1 LGKGLEG
8 HGSSF
13 PRPKGGRRLNKVPIG
28 CRSLDEV
35 LGGGVESSAIT
46 QLYGEGG
53 SGKTNI
59 CLQVT
64 RNVVKE
70 GQKVI
75 FIDTEGVSMER
86 FQQICGGEDD
96 YKDLSREVLFFQPM
110 SSAQLK
116 DSISST
122 VKLAGKDLHIGLVVL
137 DSATVF
143 YRMNFGTKKDEEN
156 RRDIAN
162 VILELM
168 NISRKQ
174 DIPVIITTQV
184 YQSLGPGD
192 IRPIGGHSLAHN
204 CKVIIRLEKI
214 GEGGFRKAVVTK
226 HRSMPTGEPA
236 YFKLTNEG
244 IVDLDEEEM
253 DMVQFREERQVRV

>member
-1 LGKGLEG
+1 
-8 HGSSF
+8 
-13 PRPKGGRRLNKVPIG
+13 VG
-28 CRSLDEV
+28 CGSLDRI

-64 RNVVKE
+64 RNVVRA

-75 FIDTEGVSMER
+75 YIDTEGVSMER
-86 FQQICGGEDD
+86 FSQICGGEED
-96 YKDLSREVLFFQPM
+96 YKDLCREVLFFQPM
-110 SSAQLK
+110 NSDQLQ
-116 DSISST
+116 DAVQST

-143 YRMNFGTKKDEEN
+143 YRMNIGTKRDDDN
-156 RRDIAN
+156 RREIGN
-162 VILELM
+162 VILDLM

-174 DIPVIITTQV
+174 DIPALITTQV

-192 IRPIGGHSLAHN
+192 LRPIGGHSLAHN
-204 CKVIIRLEKI
+204 CKVIMRLEKI
-214 GEGGFRKAVVTK
+214 GEGGFRKGVVTK
-226 HRSMPTGEPA
+226 HRSMPTGDPA
-236 YFKLTNEG
+236 FFKLTGNG
-244 IVDLDEEEM
+244 VQDLDDEEL
-253 DMVQFREERQVRV
+253 DMVKFRDERQIRV

>member
-1 LGKGLEG
+1 
-8 HGSSF
+8 
-13 PRPKGGRRLNKVPIG
+13 
-28 CRSLDEV
+28 
-35 LGGGVESSAIT
+35 VESSAIT

-53 SGKTNI
+53 SGKTNL

-64 RNVVKE
+64 RNVVRA

-75 FIDTEGVSMER
+75 YIDTEGVSMER
-86 FQQICGGEDD
+86 FMQICGSEED

-110 SSAQLK
+110 NSDQLH
-116 DSISST
+116 DAVQST

-143 YRMNFGTKKDEEN
+143 YRMNLGTKRDEDN

-174 DIPVIITTQV
+174 DIPVLITTQV

-192 IRPIGGHSLAHN
+192 LRPIGGHSLAHN
-204 CKVIIRLEKI
+204 CKVIVRLEKI
-214 GEGGFRKAVVTK
+214 GEGGFRKAVATK
-226 HRSMPTGEPA
+226 HRSMPTGESA
-236 YFKLTNEG
+236 YFKLTGDGLE
-244 IVDLDEEEM
+244 DLDDEEI
-253 DMVQFREERQVRV
+253 DMVQFREERQIRV